1 MMNFENL
8 WDISFFER
16 MEKRERNIDKMSE
29 DEKNLLRNPDDETI
43 LQLRSLRENETFNKL
58 MDMAELLFEDMSM
71 NVLKSVM
78 AYTSKK
84 ADGYTIL
91 DLNGAFLSWLN
102 VMFKMVNQFTSQ
114 EIEEKK
120 KEVNEAEME
129 QIEGKKED

>member
-1 MMNFENL
+1 MNFENL

>member
-1 MMNFENL
+1 MNFENL

-16 MEKRERNIDKMSE
+16 MEKRERNIDKLSE
-29 DEKNLLRNPDDETI
+29 EQKNLLRNPDDETI
-43 LQLRSLRENETFNKL
+43 LQLRTLRENETFNKL

-102 VMFKMVNQFTSQ
+102 VMFKMVNQYTSQ

-120 KEVNEAEME
+120 KEVSDAEME
-129 QIEGKKED
+129 QITD

>member
-1 MMNFENL
+1 MNFENL

-58 MDMAELLFEDMSM
+58 MDMAEMLFEDMSM

>member
-1 MMNFENL
+1 
-8 WDISFFER
+8 
-16 MEKRERNIDKMSE
+16 MEKRERNIDKMTE
-29 DEKNLLRNPDDETI
+29 EEKNLLRNPDDETI

-58 MDMAELLFEDMSM
+58 MDMAEMLFEDMSM

-91 DLNGAFLSWLN
+91 DLNGAFLSGLN

>member
-29 DEKNLLRNPDDETI
+29 EEKNLLRNPDDETI

-58 MDMAELLFEDMSM
+58 MDMAEMLFEDMSM

-91 DLNGAFLSWLN
+91 DLNGAFLSGLN

>member
-29 DEKNLLRNPDDETI
+29 EEKNLLRNPDDETI

-58 MDMAELLFEDMSM
+58 MDMAEMLFEDMSM

>member
-1 MMNFENL
+1 MNFENL

-29 DEKNLLRNPDDETI
+29 EEKNLLRNPDDETI

-58 MDMAELLFEDMSM
+58 MDMAEMLFEDMSM